1 MRLLLALLI
10 ACADP
15 SHPAGSKA
23 PRDSSPR
30 PAGETGP
37 SGETGPDS
45 ADPSTPPWSDDACQG
60 LDLGDDPFAADIAAF
75 ADDTPP
81 TGGLLAVGSSTIRR
95 WRTFQRSLSAF
106 DPLQRGIGGAR
117 LTDLI
122 QHQGSL
128 LHASAPAGLL
138 LFAGTNDIADGRSV
152 EAVLQA
158 WRCLA
163 QGVLS
168 QPHTPILY
176 TIGITPTPARWALW
190 ESAAAFNAE
199 VARLSALHPRLRY
212 IDSPAPFLATGSPP
226 SASLFVEDGLHLS
239 EAGYQL
245 FTDSVLTALAGDLP
259 LASAPLA
266 AGPPAGSYIR
276 VDLGPTNPEDG
287 LPAPSID
294 GVGIHWN
301 TAAWATGGAQ
311 ILAGRARRGLVTTT
325 GLSTQVSLTVSG
337 GLRSNGLRNGGLTT
351 PDGALLGTLA
361 VPEATADFVYSG
373 DPDDPAGL
381 TLGGLD
387 PAATYT
393 LRLFA
398 SRATEEERRTSTFTV
413 YGSGDPVVGSL
424 LTSGADVGSGGYD
437 GNNNTVLVL
446 TGLRPDARG
455 RLHLEMARE
464 GAFLYLNLLE
474 LETAG

>member
-1 MRLLLALLI
+1 MRLLLALLF

-15 SHPAGSKA
+15 SRPAGSKA
-23 PRDSSPR
+23 PADSS
-30 PAGETGP
+30 AGP
-37 SGETGPDS
+37 SGETGPAPGPDT
-45 ADPSTPPWSDDACQG
+45 ATQPALPWSDDACLG
-60 LDLGDDPFAADIAAF
+60 LDLADDPFAADIAAF
-75 ADDTPP
+75 SDDTPP

-95 WRTFQRSLSAF
+95 WRSFQRSLSPY
-106 DPLQRGIGGAR
+106 DPLQRGVGGAR

-122 QHQGSL
+122 QHQSPL
-128 LHASAPAGLL
+128 IHAQAPAGVL

-168 QPHTPILY
+168 QSPQATLF
-176 TIGITPTPARWALW
+176 TLGITPTPARWALW
-190 ESAAAFNAE
+190 ESAVAVNAE
-199 VARLSALHPRLRY
+199 IARLSAQHPRLRY

-226 SASLFVEDGLHLS
+226 AASLFVEDGLHLS

-245 FTDSVLTALAGDLP
+245 FTDTVLTALAGDLS
-259 LASAPLA
+259 LAAAPLP
-266 AGPPAGSYIR
+266 AGPPVGSFLR

-287 LPAPSID
+287 LPAPAID
-294 GVGIHWN
+294 GFGIHWN

-311 ILAGRARRGLVTTT
+311 ILAGRARRDLVTTT

-337 GLRSNGLRNGGLTT
+337 GLRSNGLRNGGLTA

-387 PAATYT
+387 PSGTYT

-398 SRATEEERRTSTFTV
+398 SRATDEERRTSTYTV
-413 YGSGDPVVGSL
+413 YGAGAPVVGSL

-446 TGLRPDARG
+446 TGLRPDSRG